1 MSLCINPD
9 CKKTNPDDRLF
20 CTNCGSEILLLG
32 RYQVLRLLSE
42 KGGFADTYEVMH
54 HGVPRVLKVLKDS
67 NPKAIELFKREFAV
81 LNESNHPG
89 IPKAEEYFEF
99 TPRNSS
105 TPLNCLV
112 MEKIIGV
119 DLEEYLEQRGRPI
132 DERCA
137 IDWLDQTANILK
149 EIHER
154 KLLHRDIKPSN
165 IILQPE
171 GQLVLIDFG
180 AVGRSD
186 VHTAPVRPTFIFTP
200 GYAAPEQTIGR
211 AITKSDFFS
220 LGCTFVYLL
229 TGQPIA
235 NMRDQAGELDWQ
247 LYAPQ
252 VSPQLGAF
260 INRLMHPDI
269 EQRPN
274 NADELIQWVMANRL
288 PSILNGGSGFYPQ
301 ANQAATELSLASNK
315 QAEPQTTQSNPLNNL
330 TNNTPMGQVTTA
342 PNTNQLIP
350 LNPQPG
356 QSHTALSGT
365 AQVNPIAPVP
375 NNPAVGHVSTIIS
388 MPNAAPTT
396 PETPNQTTASSL
408 NQQPVDRQRQKLLIG
423 GASILGAMVLIA
435 GLVVQKNL
443 ANNNTKDNKTVAASS
458 GGQCSTREFVKKSG
472 NNFGVIEIGSKG
484 IKGAVIQE
492 LDTANEEGFKYKA
505 REEKEGIA
513 PRNVNA
519 SKPSAQDETV
529 KGVSGIMKE
538 IQDRFSIPCEQI
550 LIYGSSGLAKKAP
563 NKEAL
568 TKEIEKATGREMK
581 FISPED
587 EARFVFDGV
596 VPEWRRN
603 EVITIDIG
611 SGNTKGSFLKDA
623 QKKEYENYEVAVG
636 TGDFSRE
643 IDKKR
648 GSDKFVTAAEKA
660 KKEVVIP
667 QIREAI
673 QRKPGIL
680 NSPRIYLAGG
690 ISWALATLTHPCDKD
705 QTVKRKEER
714 VAGFTKLR
722 AEDINTFYNNTT
734 RDRKTLFQPNLG
746 ACSPEQLVRAQK
758 DIAKIQK
765 DTFSENDLIAG
776 AEILRAFSE
785 ELKFSERE
793 SIFFARYAIEALP
806 IGYLIQQLEA
816 NKRQP

>member
-54 HGVPRVLKVLKDS
+54 HGATRVLKVLKDS

-105 TPLNCLV
+105 IPLNCLV

-119 DLEEYLEQRGRPI
+119 DLEEYLEQRGTPI

-235 NMRDQAGELDWQ
+235 NMRDQAGEFNWQ

-260 INRLMHPDI
+260 INRLMNPDI

-288 PSILNGGSGFYPQ
+288 PSIFSGGSGFYPQ
-301 ANQAATELSLASNK
+301 TGQAATELSVASSK
-315 QAEPQTTQSNPLNNL
+315 QIEPQTTQSNSPINL
-330 TNNTPMGQVTTA
+330 PQGQVSTA
-342 PNTNQLIP
+342 PSNNHLIP
-350 LNPQPG
+350 IAPQPG
-356 QSHTALSGT
+356 QANTALSGT
-365 AQVNPIAPVP
+365 AQVNPVAPVP
-375 NNPAVGHVSTIIS
+375 STPPIGNVSSTMIS
-388 MPNAAPTT
+388 VPNASSTAPEV
-396 PETPNQTTASSL
+396 PDQIPAFPASK
-408 NQQPVDRQRQKLLIG
+408 QPVDRQRKMLLIG
-423 GASILGAMVLIA
+423 GAGLLGAMFLIA
-435 GLVVQKNL
+435 GFVGQKNL
-443 ANNNTKDNKTVAASS
+443 ANNTKDNNDRVVSAASS
-458 GGQCSTREFVKKSG
+458 GQCRTREFVKKSG
-472 NNFGVIEIGSKG
+472 NNYGVIEIGSKG

-492 LDTANEEGFKYKA
+492 LDTANEDGFKYKA

-529 KGVSGIMKE
+529 KGVSDTMKE

-550 LIYGSSGLAKKAP
+550 LIYGSSGLAKKAT

-603 EVITIDIG
+603 EVITVDIG

-623 QKKEYENYEVAVG
+623 KKKEYENYEVAVG

-648 GSDKFVTAAEKA
+648 GSEKFVTAAEKA
-660 KKEVVIP
+660 RKEIVVP

-722 AEDINTFYNNTT
+722 AEDITTFYNNTT
-734 RDRKTLFQPNLG
+734 RDRKTLFQPNLS
-746 ACSPEQLVRAQK
+746 ACSPEQLTRAQK

-785 ELKFSERE
+785 ELKFSEKE

-806 IGYLIQQLEA
+806 IGYLVQQLETT
-816 NKRQP
+816 KR